1 MMEIARTHEIAEIIG
16 EIPAALE
23 SEAVPLSTER
33 IETIARARGDV
44 LHQTLLDGDQLAQTA
59 DELAQLADSLVQ
71 ASAERS
77 RFLSKVAHEL
87 RTPLTIAKGWISM
100 LRYGELLP
108 EQERIVKVVD
118 QQIDEL
124 TRLVNDLLDLSRR
137 EADSL
142 ELRLEAVNLVSLV
155 EQVAEHQREIVTTKG
170 IQLDVRPLVLEVYA
184 CVDRGRLA
192 QVLNN
197 LISNASRYVPH
208 NSDGRIELV
217 VATGD
222 TAAQISVRD
231 NGIGIASEHLSHIF
245 EPFYQVEGRQRGKS
259 GLGLAVSYELVR
271 AHGGK
276 LTVES
281 ALGKGTTFHIWLR
294 RTERPAVQ
302 VLGIES

>member
-1 MMEIARTHEIAEIIG
+1 MAEAIG
-16 EIPAALE
+16 QMFTPAAI
-23 SEAVPLSTER
+23 EADAVSLSTER
-33 IETIARARGDV
+33 IETLARARGDV

-59 DELAQLADSLVQ
+59 GELAQLADSLVQ
-71 ASAERS
+71 ASADRS

-155 EQVAEHQREIVTTKG
+155 EQVAEHQCELVTAKG
-170 IQLDVRPLVLEVYA
+170 IQLDVRALVPEVYV
-184 CVDRGRLA
+184 CIDRGRIA

-208 NSDGRIELV
+208 YSNGRVELV
-217 VATGD
+217 VAMGD
-222 TAAQISVRD
+222 TAAQVSVRD
-231 NGIGIASEHLSHIF
+231 NGIGMASEHLSHIF

-281 ALGKGTTFHIWLR
+281 ALGKGTTFNIWLR
-294 RTERPAVQ
+294 RTEPPEVH
-302 VLGIES
+302 VLGTEP

>member
-1 MMEIARTHEIAEIIG
+1 MMEIARTHEIAETIG